1 MTMDDAAREQFGRW
15 VRDRLALN
23 TELPQWDE
31 LSVRAQESYINMGRW
46 LYEKGFQ
53 DGVNSVASAL

>member
-1 MTMDDAAREQFGRW
+1 MDDAAREQLGRW

-23 TELPQWDE
+23 TDLPQWEE
-31 LSVRAQESYINMGRW
+31 LAGRTQENYIDVGKW
-46 LYEKGFQ
+46 FYEKGFQ